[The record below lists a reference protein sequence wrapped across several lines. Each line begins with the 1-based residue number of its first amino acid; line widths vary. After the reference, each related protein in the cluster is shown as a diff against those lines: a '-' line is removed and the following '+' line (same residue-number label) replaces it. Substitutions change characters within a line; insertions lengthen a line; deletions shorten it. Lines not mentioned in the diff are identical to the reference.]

1 MRIGII
7 GTENSHADHY
17 VRHFNTERRFGSHG
31 VTALSGGDSDRNRD
45 LAAQGGIEQIVA
57 EPSDLIGKVDA
68 AIVCSR
74 DGAKHPEQAR
84 PLLAARLPVL
94 IDKPLACDVAG
105 AQSVLS
111 TAREARV
118 PVASFSA
125 LRLAEE
131 TRRIATGLPD
141 VPELVAVAGPADRTS
156 EYGGLFFYGI
166 HVVELALAL
175 APGRPV
181 EDVAVA
187 DVDSSVVITARA
199 GRTRLLLEFDKPGVR
214 SDASWRVR
222 ALGPFAPVAAEIRL
236 GSDYIAPVAQ
246 EFVTMLDT
254 GRSPLPEAELLAPV
268 EILAQANSELDLQ
281 SIA

>member
-17 VRHFNTERRFGSHG
+17 VRHFNTERRFGSHR
-31 VTALSGGDSDRNRD
+31 VTALSGGPGERNRE
-45 LAAQGGIEQIVA
+45 LAEKGGIEQIVA
-57 EPSDLIGKVDA
+57 APSDLVGRVDA

-74 DGAKHPEQAR
+74 DGANHPAEAL
-84 PLLAARLPVL
+84 PLLTARRPVL

-111 TAREARV
+111 AAREARV

-125 LRLAEE
+125 LRLAAE
-131 TRRIATGLPD
+131 TRCIAAGLTEG
-141 VPELVAVAGPADRTS
+141 PEFLSVAGPADPAS

-181 EDVAVA
+181 EDITVT
-187 DVDSSVVITARA
+187 DVDSTVVITARA
-199 GRTRLLLEFDKPGVR
+199 GRTRLLLEFDKPGFR
-214 SDASWRVR
+214 TDTSWRVR
-222 ALGPFAPVAAEIRL
+222 AVGSFAPVAAEIRL
-236 GSDYIAPVAQ
+236 GADYIAPVAQ

-254 GRSPLPEAELLAPV
+254 GRSPLSEPELLAPV
-268 EILAQANSELDLQ
+268 EILAAANAQLALQ